1 MDNLSNPLNLL
12 ATNMCSPMIIFVVY
26 IIVSAVSMYMT
37 HNSLKKYN
45 TEKMDILFNVHLYHE
60 IKLLVVL
67 GFVIYGLCQYNQV
80 TLAWVFL
87 IFPVIYVL
95 LKNVLVYVPVSTA
108 KQNIPVQKR
117 YTPSKN
123 MFSQVEQQ
131 ENDRTRVLE
140 MQKNFAGPFQEPKE
154 KEKGDSIGTPVG
166 KLNIMGGVSSNLM
179 PPLNS
184 NTGRFDP
191 SGNMAGF

>member
-1 MDNLSNPLNLL
+1 
-12 ATNMCSPMIIFVVY
+12 
-26 IIVSAVSMYMT
+26 
-37 HNSLKKYN
+37 
-45 TEKMDILFNVHLYHE
+45 MDILFNVHLYHE

-184 NTGRFDP
+184 NTGGFDP

>member
-166 KLNIMGGVSSNLM
+166 KLNIMGCVSSNLM

-184 NTGRFDP
+184 NTGGFDP
-191 SGNMAGF
+191 SGNMAWF

>member
-95 LKNVLVYVPVSTA
+95 LKNVLV
-108 KQNIPVQKR
+108 
-117 YTPSKN
+117 
-123 MFSQVEQQ
+123 
-131 ENDRTRVLE
+131 
-140 MQKNFAGPFQEPKE
+140 
-154 KEKGDSIGTPVG
+154 
-166 KLNIMGGVSSNLM
+166 
-179 PPLNS
+179 
-184 NTGRFDP
+184 
-191 SGNMAGF
+191 

>member
-184 NTGRFDP
+184 NTGGFDP

>member
-154 KEKGDSIGTPVG
+154 KEKGDSGH
-166 KLNIMGGVSSNLM
+166 
-179 PPLNS
+179 
-184 NTGRFDP
+184 GRSTDTLYRKR
-191 SGNMAGF
+191 